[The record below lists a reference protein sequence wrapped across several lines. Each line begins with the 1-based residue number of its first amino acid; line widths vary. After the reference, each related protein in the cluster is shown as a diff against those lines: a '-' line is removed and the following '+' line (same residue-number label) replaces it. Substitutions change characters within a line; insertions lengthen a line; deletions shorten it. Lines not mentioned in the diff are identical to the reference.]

1 MLSAFGRYN
10 NAPQFKIQE
19 TVSSFLPFAV
29 NYAFIALFIHTHA
42 HTHAHAQ
49 RERER
54 EGGRESSQQ
63 TMGWATA
70 SGVCVFLQLDVCFW
84 GCYG

>member
-54 EGGRESSQQ
+54 GREGERS
-63 TMGWATA
+63 TDDGV
-70 SGVCVFLQLDVCFW
+70 GNCVGRVCVFTTSMCACW